1 MLETIISVL
10 TEHNIISAVS
20 FGFVGIFFMHSRKQ
34 MDVLVKLHENSIKEI
49 KEAYSESMNTL
60 KEFIEGQNE
69 KQTKDK
75 K

>member
-1 MLETIISVL
+1 
-10 TEHNIISAVS
+10 
-20 FGFVGIFFMHSRKQ
+20 MHSRKQ